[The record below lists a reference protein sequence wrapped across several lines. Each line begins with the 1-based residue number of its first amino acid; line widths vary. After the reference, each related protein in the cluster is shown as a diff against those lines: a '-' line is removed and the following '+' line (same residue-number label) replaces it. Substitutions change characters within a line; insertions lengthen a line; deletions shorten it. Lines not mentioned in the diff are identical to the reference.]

1 MMEKSGVQQRTDGA
15 LVRIITPVYGNEE
28 VKDAEARIQ
37 EFTWDGKA
45 AERIWGGQ
53 AA

>member
-28 VKDAEARIQ
+28 VKDAEARIYY
-37 EFTWDGKA
+37 TLRA
-45 AERIWGGQ
+45 MR
-53 AA
+53 